1 MRDQSSGDDKEHPRK
16 GHSGKT
22 HSTQKGFSHLCV
34 HGSYSHRGKSDGNQP
49 LSVTLEAVLLQEI
62 HEAVKQ
68 AYDRGQQEE
77 QKEETDRPHTFLQA
91 PAEKHQSCD
100 VQKKL
105 SKGSVVKGKHQDA
118 V

>member
-1 MRDQSSGDDKEHPRK
+1 M
-16 GHSGKT
+16 
-22 HSTQKGFSHLCV
+22 

-49 LSVTLEAVLLQEI
+49 LSVTLEAVTLEAVLLQEI